1 MLKKIS
7 LLISVFYTLILSAL
21 SLLKL
26 KDVVRDMPSVNDK
39 VVHALAYFIFVMLW
53 FLVFNYK
60 FNIKFNKAIIFS
72 ALFSLVY
79 GISIE
84 LLQGWVT
91 VSRQCEFKDVFANI
105 LGMVFAIVLLIGLK
119 NRMLKNYNSL
129 LF

>member
-1 MLKKIS
+1 VLKKFS

-26 KDVVRDMPSVNDK
+26 EGVVKEISSINDK
-39 VVHALAYFIFVMLW
+39 VGHALAHFIFVVLW

-60 FNIKFNKAIIFS
+60 FNIKFNKALIFS
-72 ALFSLVY
+72 ALLSLVY

-84 LLQGWVT
+84 LLQGYVT
-91 VSRQCEFKDVFANI
+91 VSRQNEFKDVLANI
-105 LGMVFAIVLLIGLK
+105 LGTVFAVVLLIHVK
-119 NRMLKNYNSL
+119 KRMLKNINSL

>member
-1 MLKKIS
+1 MLKKFS

-26 KDVVRDMPSVNDK
+26 ESVVKEMSSVNDK
-39 VVHALAYFIFVMLW
+39 VGHALAHFIFVVLW

-60 FNIKFNKAIIFS
+60 FNIKFNKALIFS

-84 LLQGWVT
+84 LLQGYVT
-91 VSRQCEFKDVFANI
+91 VSRQNEFKDVLANI
-105 LGMVFAIVLLIGLK
+105 LGMVFAVVLLIHVK
-119 NRMLKNYNSL
+119 KRMLKNINSL

>member
-1 MLKKIS
+1 LLKKFS

-26 KDVVRDMPSVNDK
+26 ESVVKEMSSVNDK
-39 VVHALAYFIFVMLW
+39 VGHALAHFIFVVLW

-60 FNIKFNKAIIFS
+60 FNIKFNKALIFS

-84 LLQGWVT
+84 LLQGYVT
-91 VSRQCEFKDVFANI
+91 VSRQNEFKDVLANI
-105 LGMVFAIVLLIGLK
+105 LGMVFAVVLLIHVK
-119 NRMLKNYNSL
+119 KRMLKNINSL